1 MELPTPTD
9 VTDGLID
16 ELMEV
21 IYKYEGAMLVSTA
34 VGALE
39 LVKIRLIVQMHKETN
54 EDKDEDDN

>member
-16 ELMEV
+16 ELTEV
-21 IYKYEGAMLVSTA
+21 IYKYEGAMLLSTA

-39 LVKIRLIVQMHKETN
+39 LVKLQLIVQMHKEIN